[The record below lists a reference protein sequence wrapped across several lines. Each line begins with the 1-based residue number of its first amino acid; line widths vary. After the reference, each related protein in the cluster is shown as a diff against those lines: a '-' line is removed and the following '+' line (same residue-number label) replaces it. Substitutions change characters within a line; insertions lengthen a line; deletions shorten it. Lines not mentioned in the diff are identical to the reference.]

1 MKLPFVEKVAK
12 KFTKTASEE
21 VKKEAKKT
29 AVDMLPGILALG
41 GMILGIVVFRET
53 KESHDNHSAISPRPF
68 TSTTHITT
76 NNYFL
81 GDISEDIIKKVLEEK
96 R

>member
-1 MKLPFVEKVAK
+1 MKLPFVDKVAK

-29 AVDMLPGILALG
+29 AVDMLPGLLALG

-53 KESHDNHSAISPRPF
+53 KESRNSHTTTPRPF
-68 TSTTHITT
+68 SSTTHITT

-81 GDISEDIIKKVLEEK
+81 GDVSEDIIKKVLEEK
-96 R
+96 Q

>member
-1 MKLPFVEKVAK
+1 MKLPFVDKVAK

-29 AVDMLPGILALG
+29 AVNMLPGLLALG

-53 KESHDNHSAISPRPF
+53 KEPRNNHTTTPRPF
-68 TSTTHITT
+68 SSTTHITT

-81 GDISEDIIKKVLEEK
+81 GDVSEDIIKKVLEEK
-96 R
+96 Q

>member
-1 MKLPFVEKVAK
+1 MKLPFVDKVAK

-29 AVDMLPGILALG
+29 AVDMLPGLLALG

-53 KESHDNHSAISPRPF
+53 KGSHGNHNATTRPF
-68 TSTTHITT
+68 SSTTHITT

-81 GDISEDIIKKVLEEK
+81 GEVSDEIIKKVLEEK